1 MVASAILQWQVY
13 KTSPCGYNASECED
27 ANGFALVSPISIWA
41 QIPLYA
47 LPAAGEVFVFVTVYE
62 QGALTAHVSDGS
74 ARLTSFAC
82 PRLQLSSARLVRAE
96 LGAAHRRP
104 SLLTL
109 TCTAPVP
116 ERMKG
121 LVYAF
126 MLCVALKAPLASASL
141 RLLTSNAHF
150 VPARSCRF
158 TTALSSAIVEII
170 TPALHDPHLIWP
182 FVGIAAANAVAMVFI
197 WLVSDRPP

>member
-62 QGALTAHVSDGS
+62 QGALTAQVSDGS

-82 PRLQLSSARLVRAE
+82 PCLQLSSARLVRAE

-109 TCTAPVP
+109 TCTAPRSRAD
-116 ERMKG
+116 EG
-121 LVYAF
+121 T
-126 MLCVALKAPLASASL
+126 CL
-141 RLLTSNAHF
+141 RLHAVRGSES
-150 VPARSCRF
+150 PARQR
-158 TTALSSAIVEII
+158 IVTLANVER
-170 TPALHDPHLIWP
+170 TFCSGPLLQVHNCSLERHRRNHHPGPARPAPHLA
-182 FVGIAAANAVAMVFI
+182 FCRHRRRQRRRHGLHLA
-197 WLVSDRPP
+197 RE